1 MIELIFNFNS
11 YCEPTAQYI
20 WFLLE
25 FVVMI
30 SVVGVDNG
38 SVQILLSV
46 LVARYAVAL
55 LV

>member
-1 MIELIFNFNS
+1 MVLVNQQRNIFGS
-11 YCEPTAQYI
+11 Y
-20 WFLLE
+20 FE

-30 SVVGVDNG
+30 SVGVDNG

-46 LVARYAVAL
+46 LVARDAVAL